1 MISLMEKPAKQSV
14 SWDITDQPIEAIV
27 RQALTQGELWPG
39 AAAEISRRLAEGQL
53 SRREE
58 MLIQLLEDAIA
69 NRSVRRIPLQ

>member
-14 SWDITDQPIEAIV
+14 SWDIADQSIETIV

-39 AAAEISRRLAEGQL
+39 ASAEISRRLAEGQL